1 MIGMFT
7 LRQPSRRQIERF
19 LAAQRDL
26 SFSYAAV
33 GASRT
38 QPPAGFT
45 IDHNRIQLGAGP
57 AVFAQ
62 AVAALRR
69 WEMFRLGWVQLCW
82 PAAPL
87 AVGTSVGVLAHTFGL
102 WSLNACRIV
111 YLVEH
116 AGPIQR
122 YGFAYGT
129 LPGHVER
136 GEERFTVEWH
146 HDNDSVWYDLLAF
159 SQPNHVFAII
169 GYPLVRALQKR
180 FARDSKQA
188 MLRGVNR

>member
-1 MIGMFT
+1 MFT
-7 LRQPSRRQIERF
+7 FRQPPRRRIERF
-19 LAAQRDL
+19 LDAQRDQPY
-26 SFSYAAV
+26 SYAAV

-38 QPPAGFT
+38 QPPSGYT
-45 IDHNRIQLGAGP
+45 IDHNRIRLGAG
-57 AVFAQ
+57 AATFAQ

-69 WEMFRLGWVQLCW
+69 WDMFRLGWVQLCW
-82 PAAPL
+82 PAEPL
-87 AVGTSVGVLAHTFGL
+87 AVGTTVGVLAYAFGL

-111 YLVEH
+111 YLTEH
-116 AGPIQR
+116 DGPIQR

-146 HDNDSVWYDLLAF
+146 HDDDSVWYDLLAF
-159 SQPNHVFAII
+159 SQPNHLLART

-188 MLRGVNR
+188 MLRGVKRDA

>member
-1 MIGMFT
+1 MFM
-7 LRQPSRRQIERF
+7 LRQPSSRRIERF
-19 LAAQRDL
+19 LTAQRDRP
-26 SFSYAAV
+26 FSYAAV
-33 GASRT
+33 GASHD
-38 QPPAGFT
+38 QPPPEYT
-45 IDHNRIQLGAGP
+45 LDHNRIQLGAGS
-57 AVFAQ
+57 ATFTR

-82 PAAPL
+82 PAAPI
-87 AVGTSVGVLAHTFGL
+87 AVGTTVGVLAQALGL

-111 YLVEH
+111 YQIEQDGAV
-116 AGPIQR
+116 QR

-146 HDNDSVWYDLLAF
+146 HDDDSVWYDLLAF
-159 SQPNHVFAII
+159 SQPNHVFALI

-188 MLRGVNR
+188 MLRAVNQAG